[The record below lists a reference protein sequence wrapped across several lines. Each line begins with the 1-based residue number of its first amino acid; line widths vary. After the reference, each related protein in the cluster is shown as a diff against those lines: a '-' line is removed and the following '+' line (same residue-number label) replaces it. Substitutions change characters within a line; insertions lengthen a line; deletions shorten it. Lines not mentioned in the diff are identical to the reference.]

1 MGSRSIHGAV
11 LTDAPMDL
19 VVGKRGTQMFDDVD
33 SGWEKRVVEPEAF
46 LSRIEPGMSIFLGT
60 GVAEPRTL
68 VKKLMTSE
76 MGNLTDLEL
85 VQIVSLGD
93 AISFK
98 NTTRNHKVRL
108 KTFFSGWLASEAI
121 TSGLVDMIP
130 CRFSRIPKLVESG
143 AIRVDVAFVQ
153 ITPPDKAG
161 YASLGVSVDVA
172 KYAMERA
179 SLVIGEINNLVPR
192 TMGNTFVHMDDF
204 HYLVRATEPPIYFPR
219 WPVDDV
225 VDRVAANVA
234 SVVDDG
240 SCIAFYSGPLF
251 EALGRHLAHKRQLGV
266 HSYFFTDPLMDLIK
280 CGAVTNRRKHH
291 FRDKSL
297 TAYAQGTPELMRWL
311 HRNPLV
317 EFQGIDVVSDHQ
329 RISLND
335 RMVAILPARKVD
347 LTGGVA
353 LHIGK
358 GNVTPG
364 PGQAQDF
371 FAGAEHSRGGR
382 TIFALP
388 SRNLKGQSNILLSLE
403 DFPNQFTNRE
413 SLDLII
419 TEYGIASMIGRTVRE
434 RAQALIDI
442 AHPDHRAGLID
453 EAKRANI
460 LYADQIYLSD
470 SGLLYPDMIAT
481 MHTFRGGQRVRFRAI
496 KPSDEEEMR
505 KLFYRFSDTAVYYR
519 YFSPIKT
526 MPHHKMQEY
535 VNVDYQRI
543 MSIVGTVEQ
552 SGTEKV
558 IAEGR
563 YVRHHKRPVA
573 DVAFVVDEKYQGL
586 GIASYLFEMLI
597 RIAREQ
603 GIVGFTADVIADNKA
618 MLKVFEKA
626 PFPIRAIME
635 SGIYTLT
642 IPIVDTAEP
651 MAGASAGNG

>member
-1 MGSRSIHGAV
+1 
-11 LTDAPMDL
+11 
-19 VVGKRGTQMFDDVD
+19 MFDDVD
-33 SGWEKRVVEPEAF
+33 SGWEQQVVSPEVF

-76 MGNLTDLEL
+76 LSNLTDLEL

-98 NTTRNHKVRL
+98 NTAYDHKFRL
-108 KTFFSGWLASEAI
+108 KTFFAGWLASEAI
-121 TSGLVDMIP
+121 TSGSVDMIP

-179 SLVIGEINNLVPR
+179 SLVVGEVNDQVPR
-192 TMGNTFVHMDDF
+192 TMGNTFVHVNDF

-225 VDRVAANVA
+225 IDRVAANVA
-234 SVVDDG
+234 SVVEDG
-240 SCIAFYSGPLF
+240 SCIAFYSGALF
-251 EALGRHLAHKRQLGV
+251 EALGRHLARKRHLGV
-266 HSYFFTDPLMDLIK
+266 HTYFFTDPLMDLIK
-280 CGAVTNRRKHH
+280 CGAVTNRKKNH

-297 TAYAQGTPELMRWL
+297 TSYAQGTPELMRWL

-329 RISLND
+329 RIALND
-335 RMVAILPARKVD
+335 RMIAILPARKVD
-347 LTGGVA
+347 LTGGIA

-358 GNVTPG
+358 GNVTAG
-364 PGQAQDF
+364 PGQAQEF

-382 TIFALP
+382 TIFALT
-388 SRNLKGQSNILLSLE
+388 SRNLKGQSNILLSAE
-403 DFPNQFTNRE
+403 KFPNQFTNRE

-442 AHPDHRAGLID
+442 AHPEDRAELIR
-453 EAKRANI
+453 EAKSANI

-470 SGLLYPDMIAT
+470 SGSLYPDKLTSTHA
-481 MHTFRGGQRVRFRAI
+481 FKGGLKVRFRAL

-519 YFSPIKT
+519 YFSPIRT
-526 MPHHKMQEY
+526 MPHRKMQEY

-543 MSIVGTVEQ
+543 MPIVGTVEKA
-552 SGTEKV
+552 GVERI

-563 YVRHHKRPVA
+563 YVRHHNRPLA
-573 DVAFVVDEKYQGL
+573 DVAFVVDENYQGR
-586 GIASYLFEMLI
+586 GIASFLLDMLI
-597 RIAREQ
+597 RAAREQ
-603 GIVGFTADVIADNKA
+603 GIEGFTADVIADNKA

-626 PFPIRAIME
+626 PFPIRAVLE
-635 SGIYTLT
+635 SGIYNLTL
-642 IPIVDTAEP
+642 PFDAAGEP
-651 MAGASAGNG
+651 SPSPSPREA

>member
-1 MGSRSIHGAV
+1 
-11 LTDAPMDL
+11 
-19 VVGKRGTQMFDDVD
+19 MFDDVD
-33 SGWEKRVVEPEAF
+33 SGWEKRVVPPEVF
-46 LSRIEPGMSIFLGT
+46 LSKIAPGMSIFLGT

-68 VKKLMTSE
+68 VKHLTTSN
-76 MGNLTDLEL
+76 MSNLTDLEL
-85 VQIVSLGD
+85 IQIVSLGD
-93 AISFK
+93 AIAFR
-98 NTTRNHKVRL
+98 NTARDHKYRL

-121 TSGLVDMIP
+121 TSGSVDMIP
-130 CRFSRIPKLVESG
+130 CRFSRIPGLVESG
-143 AIRVDVAFVQ
+143 AIRVDAAFVQ
-153 ITPPDKAG
+153 ITPPDKSG

-179 SLVIGEINNLVPR
+179 SLVVGEINSLVPR

-204 HYLVRATEPPIYFPR
+204 HYLIRATETPIYFPR

-225 VDRVAANVA
+225 IDKVAANVA
-234 SVVDDG
+234 SVVEDG
-240 SCIAFYSGPLF
+240 SCLSFYSGPLF
-251 EALGRHLAHKRQLGV
+251 EALGRHLSRKHHLGI
-266 HSYFFTDPLMDLIK
+266 HTYFFTDALMDLIR
-280 CGAVTNRRKHH
+280 CGAVTNRKKAY

-317 EFQGIDVVSDHQ
+317 EFQGIDVVSDHH

-335 RMVAILPARKVD
+335 RMIAILPARKVD
-347 LTGGVA
+347 LTGGIA
-353 LHIGK
+353 LHSGK

-364 PGQAQDF
+364 PGQAQEF

-388 SRNLKGQSNILLSLE
+388 SRNLQGRSNILLSVE

-442 AHPDHRAGLID
+442 AHPDDRAELILQ
-453 EAKRANI
+453 AKKANI

-470 SGLLYPDMIAT
+470 SGALYPHNIACT
-481 MHTFRGGQRVRFRAI
+481 HSFKDGLTVRFRAI

-519 YFSPIKT
+519 YFSAIKT
-526 MPHHKMQEY
+526 MPHRKMQEY

-543 MSIVGTVEQ
+543 MSIVGTLED
-552 SGTEKV
+552 SGTEKI

-563 YVRHHKRPVA
+563 YVRHHDRPLA
-573 DVAFVVDEKYQGL
+573 DVAFVVDENYQGR
-586 GIASYLFEMLI
+586 GIASFLFEMLI
-597 RIAREQ
+597 RVAREH
-603 GIVGFTADVIADNKA
+603 GIEGFTADVLADNKP
-618 MLKVFEKA
+618 MMKVFEKA
-626 PFPIRAIME
+626 PFPIRAVME
-635 SGIYTLT
+635 FGIYNLT
-642 IPIVDTAEP
+642 IPFAETGDSP
-651 MAGASAGNG
+651 PAHQNRC

>member
-1 MGSRSIHGAV
+1 
-11 LTDAPMDL
+11 
-19 VVGKRGTQMFDDVD
+19 MFDDVD
-33 SGWEKRVVEPEAF
+33 SGWEERVVSPEVF

-68 VKKLMTSE
+68 VKKLMTSD
-76 MGNLTDLEL
+76 MSNLTDLEL

-98 NTTRNHKVRL
+98 NTAYDHKFRL
-108 KTFFSGWLASEAI
+108 KTFFAGWLASEAI
-121 TSGLVDMIP
+121 TSGSVDMIP

-179 SLVIGEINNLVPR
+179 SLVIGEINDLVPR
-192 TMGNTFVHMDDF
+192 TMGNTFVHVNDF

-225 VDRVAANVA
+225 IDRVAANVA
-234 SVVDDG
+234 SVVEDG
-240 SCIAFYSGPLF
+240 SCIAFYSGALF
-251 EALGRHLAHKRQLGV
+251 EALGRHLARKRHLGV
-266 HSYFFTDPLMDLIK
+266 HTYFFTDPLMDLIK
-280 CGAVTNRRKHH
+280 CGAVTNRKKNH

-329 RISLND
+329 RIALND
-335 RMVAILPARKVD
+335 RMIAILPARKVD
-347 LTGGVA
+347 LTGGIA

-364 PGQAQDF
+364 PGQAQEF

-388 SRNLKGQSNILLSLE
+388 SRNLKGQSNILLSAE
-403 DFPNQFTNRE
+403 EFPNQFTNRE

-442 AHPDHRAGLID
+442 AHPEDRAELIH
-453 EAKRANI
+453 EAKSANI

-470 SGLLYPDMIAT
+470 SGCLYPEKLAET
-481 MHTFRGGQRVRFRAI
+481 HTFKGGLKVRFRAI

-519 YFSPIKT
+519 YFSPIRT
-526 MPHHKMQEY
+526 MPHRKMQEY

-543 MSIVGTVEQ
+543 MSIVGTVDQ
-552 SGTEKV
+552 SGTERI

-563 YVRHHKRPVA
+563 YVRHHNRPLA
-573 DVAFVVDEKYQGL
+573 DVAFVVDENCQGR
-586 GIASYLFEMLI
+586 GIASFLFEILI
-597 RIAREQ
+597 RAGREQ
-603 GIVGFTADVIADNKA
+603 GLDGFTADVIADNKA

-626 PFPIRAIME
+626 PFPIRAVME
-635 SGIYTLT
+635 SGIYNLT
-642 IPIVDTAEP
+642 IPFDGAGEP
-651 MAGASAGNG
+651 STPSTIREK

>member
-1 MGSRSIHGAV
+1 
-11 LTDAPMDL
+11 
-19 VVGKRGTQMFDDVD
+19 MFDDVD
-33 SGWEKRVVEPEAF
+33 SGWEQRVVSPEVF

-76 MGNLTDLEL
+76 MSNLTDLEL

-98 NTTRNHKVRL
+98 NTAYDHKFRL
-108 KTFFSGWLASEAI
+108 KTFFAGWLASEAI
-121 TSGLVDMIP
+121 TSGSVDMIP
-130 CRFSRIPKLVESG
+130 CRFSRIPTLVESG

-179 SLVIGEINNLVPR
+179 SLVIGEINDQVPR
-192 TMGNTFVHMDDF
+192 TMGNTFVHVDDF

-225 VDRVAANVA
+225 IDRVAANVA
-234 SVVDDG
+234 SVVEDG
-240 SCIAFYSGPLF
+240 SCISFYSGALF
-251 EALGRHLAHKRQLGV
+251 EALGRHLARKRHLGV
-266 HSYFFTDPLMDLIK
+266 HTYFFTDALMDLIK
-280 CGAVTNRRKHH
+280 CGAVTNRKKNY

-329 RISLND
+329 RIGLND
-335 RMVAILPARKVD
+335 RMIAILPARKVD
-347 LTGGVA
+347 LTGGIA

-364 PGQAQDF
+364 PGQAQEF

-388 SRNLKGQSNILLSLE
+388 SRNLKGQSNILLSAE
-403 DFPNQFTNRE
+403 EFPNQFTNRE
-413 SLDLII
+413 SLDLIV

-442 AHPDHRAGLID
+442 AHPEDRAELIR
-453 EAKRANI
+453 EAKSANI

-470 SGLLYPDMIAT
+470 SGCLYPEKLACNA
-481 MHTFRGGQRVRFRAI
+481 HLQRG
-496 KPSDEEEMR
+496 P
-505 KLFYRFSDTAVYYR
+505 
-519 YFSPIKT
+519 
-526 MPHHKMQEY
+526 
-535 VNVDYQRI
+535 
-543 MSIVGTVEQ
+543 
-552 SGTEKV
+552 
-558 IAEGR
+558 EG
-563 YVRHHKRPVA
+563 
-573 DVAFVVDEKYQGL
+573 
-586 GIASYLFEMLI
+586 
-597 RIAREQ
+597 
-603 GIVGFTADVIADNKA
+603 
-618 MLKVFEKA
+618 
-626 PFPIRAIME
+626 PFPRHQ
-635 SGIYTLT
+635 TLR
-642 IPIVDTAEP
+642 
-651 MAGASAGNG
+651 